1 MHLHGPK
8 SVSPGL
14 AQPRAAGDGTPIAIW
29 HARNDVDK
37 RFEELLL
44 HYAQEN
50 EKDKRKRIEATLW
63 QEFGNVKAVFV
74 MDMSGF
80 SLLSHRHGI
89 VHYLSMVRR
98 MQLTT
103 QPIIEKHGGQVVKFE
118 ADNCYAMFDEPLS
131 AVRAAIALNTAFF
144 AMNVLTEDEFD
155 IRVSIGIDYG
165 DVLLIGG
172 PDYFGNAVNRACKIG
187 EDVGGPGEIL
197 ITVSAFQHIPATAGI
212 QGRKLELDIAGLP
225 VEIYSI
231 EP

>member
-1 MHLHGPK
+1 M
-8 SVSPGL
+8 
-14 AQPRAAGDGTPIAIW
+14 
-29 HARNDVDK
+29 DK

-44 HYAQEN
+44 LYAQEN
-50 EKDKRKRIEATLW
+50 EKDKRQGIAATLW
-63 QEFGNVKAVFV
+63 QEFGKVKAVFV

-98 MQLTT
+98 MQLTAK
-103 QPIIEKHGGQVVKFE
+103 PIIEKFCGQVVKFE
-118 ADNCYAMFDEPLS
+118 ADNCYAMFDDPVS

-172 PDYFGNAVNRACKIG
+172 PDYFGNPVNRACKIG
-187 EDVGGPGEIL
+187 EDIGGPGEIL
-197 ITVSAFQHIPATAGI
+197 VAAPAFLQIPETAGI
-212 QGRKLELDIAGLP
+212 QGRKLEIDLAGVP
-225 VEIYSI
+225 VEVYSI
-231 EP
+231 EH